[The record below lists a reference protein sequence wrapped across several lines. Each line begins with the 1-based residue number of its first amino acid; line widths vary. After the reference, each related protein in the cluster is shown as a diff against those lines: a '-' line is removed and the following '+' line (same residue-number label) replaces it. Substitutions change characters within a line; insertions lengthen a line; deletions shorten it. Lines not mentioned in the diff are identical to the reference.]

1 MASIVY
7 SEDVFDEFDVSDEDI
22 SGCSS
27 QETLLKWREELAI
40 TMADIIGQV
49 EVSAMGGHA
58 PEHWVYRASKATG
71 YFRRAYARVENRLKA
86 LGWHD
91 PYYRGEVPDLTRK
104 LAEAKADDMT
114 AMLKASGGRFVLAS
128 AGTWAE
134 QAALLRDGKMDEFK
148 KLCDE
153 LVGGIRK

>member
-104 LAEAKADDMT
+104 LAEAKARGSV
-114 AMLKASGGRFVLAS
+114 AIEF
-128 AGTWAE
+128 
-134 QAALLRDGKMDEFK
+134 LR
-148 KLCDE
+148 LCQE
-153 LVGGIRK
+153 GGIKDRNLFNRLEAEAVACVDARLAKKAAKKEAA